1 MRRTAMSLFVGLAA
15 IAGMALAHPASA
27 TPWLGV
33 YSQDISP
40 ELREGMNYNGA
51 GALVSRVVPDSPA
64 DQAGVERGDVIVRV
78 GGQDVGSPG
87 DLVEAV
93 GSASEDA
100 SIDILVV
107 RDGTK
112 KSLRAK
118 LAARPEGGDGDD
130 ETPAPRMPGMNRMKE
145 MKGMRGMKGMKGMS
159 GMRHFEIQTPD
170 APGAPGAPRVF
181 IDHDGDGD
189 DDNDMLGRLPEML
202 GNGMMGRARLGVR
215 IESLNPDLATYF
227 GSRDAKG
234 ALVLDVV
241 EGSPAQKAGIRAGDV
256 IQRVDGKTVDSA
268 GDLTEA
274 VRSSD
279 KSVSISLLRHGA
291 KQTVNAELG
300 DAPQAMRFRSG
311 PGGMNWK
318 SNDNNKTFEWQSP
331 DGQRRVKRIVIQGDD
346 DDQGDMHGDM
356 HSGPEGSGREKRII
370 IRRGGNGGME
380 RRGMSADRE
389 STEQLREEMQQ
400 LKEQLDQLR
409 EELKSNH
416 R

>member
-1 MRRTAMSLFVGLAA
+1 MRRTAMSLFVGLVT
-15 IAGMALAHPASA
+15 IAGIACAHPASA
-27 TPWLGV
+27 TAWLGV
-33 YSQDISP
+33 YSQDITP

-51 GALVSRVVPDSPA
+51 GALVTRVVPDSPA
-64 DQAGVERGDVIVRV
+64 DRAGVERGDVIVGV
-78 GGQDVGSPG
+78 GGEDVSSPG

-107 RDGTK
+107 RDGAK

-118 LAARPEGGDGDD
+118 LASRPEGGDSD
-130 ETPAPRMPGMNRMKE
+130 EDTPMPGMRGMSG
-145 MKGMRGMKGMKGMS
+145 MKGMSGMQGMQGMQGMHGMKGMKGMG
-159 GMRHFEIQTPD
+159 GMRHFKIQTPD
-170 APGAPGAPRVF
+170 APGTHGAPRVF
-181 IDHDGDGD
+181 MDHDGDSDNDSEG
-189 DDNDMLGRLPEML
+189 DDNDILSRLPDML

-241 EGSPAQKAGIRAGDV
+241 DGSPAQKAGIRAGDV
-256 IQRVDGKTVDSA
+256 IQRVDSKQVQDA
-268 GDLTEA
+268 GELTEA

-279 KSVSISLLRHGA
+279 KSVSITLLRHGA

-318 SNDNNKTFEWQSP
+318 SKGNNKTFEWQSP
-331 DGQRRVKRIVIQGDD
+331 DGQRRVKRIVIQGDED
-346 DDQGDMHGDM
+346 GT
-356 HSGPEGSGREKRII
+356 
-370 IRRGGNGGME
+370 E

-389 STEQLREEMQQ
+389 GTDQLREEMQQ
-400 LKEQLDQLR
+400 LREQLDQLR

>member
-1 MRRTAMSLFVGLAA
+1 MRRTAMSLFVGLVA
-15 IAGMALAHPASA
+15 IAGIALAHPAFA
-27 TPWLGV
+27 TAWLGV

-40 ELREGMNYNGA
+40 ELREGMNYNGS
-51 GALVSRVVPDSPA
+51 GALVTRVVPDSPA

-100 SIDILVV
+100 SIDIMVV
-107 RDGTK
+107 RDGAK

-118 LAARPEGGDGDD
+118 LAARPEGGDSDD
-130 ETPAPRMPGMNRMKE
+130 DTPAPRMPGMNRMN
-145 MKGMRGMKGMKGMS
+145 GMQGMHGMKGMS
-159 GMRHFEIQTPD
+159 GMKGMQGD
-170 APGAPGAPRVF
+170 N
-181 IDHDGDGD
+181 DGDS
-189 DDNDMLGRLPEML
+189 DNDMLSRLPEML
-202 GNGMMGRARLGVR
+202 GNGMMDRARLGVR

-227 GSRDAKG
+227 GSRDARG

-241 EGSPAQKAGIRAGDV
+241 DGSPAQMAGIRAGDV
-256 IQRVDGKTVDSA
+256 IQRVDSKTVERA

-291 KQTVNAELG
+291 RQTVNAELG

-311 PGGMNWK
+311 PGG
-318 SNDNNKTFEWQSP
+318 
-331 DGQRRVKRIVIQGDD
+331 QRRVKRIVIQGD
-346 DDQGDMHGDM
+346 
-356 HSGPEGSGREKRII
+356 EGGL
-370 IRRGGNGGME
+370 E

-400 LKEQLDQLR
+400 LKEQLDQFR

>member
-1 MRRTAMSLFVGLAA
+1 MRRTAMSLFVGLVA
-15 IAGMALAHPASA
+15 IAGIALAHPAFA
-27 TPWLGV
+27 TAWLGV

-40 ELREGMNYNGA
+40 ELREGMNYNGS
-51 GALVSRVVPDSPA
+51 GALVTRVVPDSPA

-100 SIDILVV
+100 SIDIMVV
-107 RDGTK
+107 RDGAK

-118 LAARPEGGDGDD
+118 LAARPEGGDSDD
-130 ETPAPRMPGMNRMKE
+130 DTPAPRMPGMNRMN
-145 MKGMRGMKGMKGMS
+145 GMQGMHGMKGMK

-170 APGAPGAPRVF
+170 APGAPRVF
-181 IDHDGDGD
+181 MDHDGDGD
-189 DDNDMLGRLPEML
+189 NDGDDDNGMLSRLPEML
-202 GNGMMGRARLGVR
+202 GNGMMDRARLGVR

-227 GSRDAKG
+227 GSRDARG

-241 EGSPAQKAGIRAGDV
+241 DGSPAQMAGIRAGDV
-256 IQRVDGKTVDSA
+256 IQRVDSKTVERA

-291 KQTVNAELG
+291 RQTVNAELG

-311 PGGMNWK
+311 PGG
-318 SNDNNKTFEWQSP
+318 
-331 DGQRRVKRIVIQGDD
+331 QRRVKRIVIQGD
-346 DDQGDMHGDM
+346 
-356 HSGPEGSGREKRII
+356 E
-370 IRRGGNGGME
+370 GGME

>member
-1 MRRTAMSLFVGLAA
+1 MRRTAMSLFVGLVT
-15 IAGMALAHPASA
+15 IAGIACAHPASA
-27 TPWLGV
+27 TAWLGV
-33 YSQDISP
+33 YSQDITP

-51 GALVSRVVPDSPA
+51 GALVTRVVPDSPA
-64 DQAGVERGDVIVRV
+64 DRAGVERGDVIVGV
-78 GGQDVGSPG
+78 GGEDVGSPG

-107 RDGTK
+107 RDGAK

-118 LAARPEGGDGDD
+118 LASRPEGGDGDD
-130 ETPAPRMPGMNRMKE
+130 ETPAPRMPGMNHMKE
-145 MKGMRGMKGMKGMS
+145 MKGMQGMRGMQGMQG
-159 GMRHFEIQTPD
+159 D
-170 APGAPGAPRVF
+170 N
-181 IDHDGDGD
+181 DGD
-189 DDNDMLGRLPEML
+189 DMLGRLPEML

-241 EGSPAQKAGIRAGDV
+241 DGSPAQKAGIRAGDV
-256 IQRVDGKTVDSA
+256 IQRVDSKQVQDA
-268 GDLTEA
+268 GELTEA

-279 KSVSISLLRHGA
+279 KSVSITLLRHGA

-300 DAPQAMRFRSG
+300 DAPQAMRFRTG

-318 SNDNNKTFEWQSP
+318 SKGNNKTFEWQSP
-331 DGQRRVKRIVIQGDD
+331 DGQRRVKRIVIQGDED
-346 DDQGDMHGDM
+346 GT
-356 HSGPEGSGREKRII
+356 
-370 IRRGGNGGME
+370 E

-389 STEQLREEMQQ
+389 GTDQLREEMQQ
-400 LKEQLDQLR
+400 LREQLDQLR